1 MHRDY
6 LYADDM
12 QVSRIQQAELT
23 EAYELIAGL
32 EEEEGMKNMLHEC
45 ALNPATTNYAF
56 VAKVMD

>member
-23 EAYELIAGL
+23 EVGDLIAGL
-32 EEEEGMKNMLHEC
+32 EEEEDMQKMLYEC